1 MSTITVC
8 YRNNFRLGSSKKYAV
23 LSFKDD
29 GIKIICTD
37 EYPEN
42 FDTLVL
48 ALNYRNQC
56 IYLPSVVMDAYGLGK
71 SIYNVEVLDEN
82 RFFIRKP
89 KLYDLTF
96 EKPTADKEERTYSLI
111 QKYRTKRINEY
122 KMSVSRKENISM
134 SYKVDMYFGERNYAK
149 ITSVPIIPDGANTI
163 DDIKD
168 IYGATE
174 GMIIESKR
182 LLRLLYETKNIEDF
196 NKVLKEL
203 LSVCPRKVWK
213 VEELL
218 ASSSDQIPE
227 VIQREED
234 LVMAMQV
241 VNGNQKKDLSFNAF
255 DRYDISVS
263 IPSEEKRQKVLE
275 LLAPELRRKV
285 TNIYRIK
292 TSKQEK
298 KFKTYLKERNISEIK
313 SLWHGSR
320 NENWLSIVENS
331 LSLNPNAVITGK
343 MFGNGIYFAPNSL
356 KSWGYTSG
364 GYWTREM
371 SNPTRFMGLYATA
384 YGEPL
389 NVSSPGQY
397 SESKIGHHGCVHA
410 HAGSYLRNDEIIFY
424 NESAMLLTYLVEFA
438 A

>member
-23 LSFKDD
+23 LSFKDE

-168 IYGATE
+168 IYGANLLMYPYNSISYYVDQSNFILAKSNNHAITILFPTIFLRKWDIANGQGLVEVRNIKE
-174 GMIIESKR
+174 GIIISPIAQKCEITGEIIEPADNPV
-182 LLRLLYETKNIEDF
+182 KNIRTCEDH
-196 NKVLKEL
+196 VDEL
-203 LSVCPRKVWK
+203 
-213 VEELL
+213 E
-218 ASSSDQIPE
+218 
-227 VIQREED
+227 
-234 LVMAMQV
+234 
-241 VNGNQKKDLSFNAF
+241 
-255 DRYDISVS
+255 
-263 IPSEEKRQKVLE
+263 
-275 LLAPELRRKV
+275 
-285 TNIYRIK
+285 
-292 TSKQEK
+292 
-298 KFKTYLKERNISEIK
+298 EIK
-313 SLWHGSR
+313 SMVDLIRGISEMCQIVKNN
-320 NENWLSIVENS
+320 NEQLRGRVEK
-331 LSLNPNAVITGK
+331 L
-343 MFGNGIYFAPNSL
+343 
-356 KSWGYTSG
+356 
-364 GYWTREM
+364 E
-371 SNPTRFMGLYATA
+371 
-384 YGEPL
+384 
-389 NVSSPGQY
+389 
-397 SESKIGHHGCVHA
+397 
-410 HAGSYLRNDEIIFY
+410 
-424 NESAMLLTYLVEFA
+424 A
-438 A
+438 ALF